1 MTDASEKI
9 PFAIEINRM
18 ISLLAEQI
26 YPTPFA
32 LLREN
37 VQNAFDAIL
46 LRRQLGQNF
55 EARIDIIIEPG
66 RVRVE
71 DNGIGMSRDDLRKH
85 FWRAGSSSKNTD
97 AARAAGVVGTFGIGA
112 MANFGI
118 AEALTVETE
127 SAITGERTLCSA
139 ALATLSVTE
148 DCISFDARPSQ
159 GMPGTVV
166 EAKVQPT
173 KQIKVAEAEAYI
185 APFVAFLPIEVRV
198 NGRVV
203 SRQNFEE
210 SVPAL
215 TRPWSVS
222 ESGFDLGDGFRAD
235 IELTGAISGEVRI
248 SLRNITYGRESLTG
262 QMILRQSAGNLRTF
276 RSGFGL
282 ATASV
287 TSAYGFGGVADFLFL
302 QPTAG
307 REALTTDTLQLLQRL
322 VARVDEFVSI
332 HLAQRPE
339 SNANAEFVTWAAKKH
354 RFDLCSHLRVRV
366 EPGDSLALHE
376 ARDRSQARP
385 LLVYG
390 GADAATIAHASED
403 RPIVLLS
410 KGAHRRECEMGYLKK
425 YCKIEELANEPT
437 VLKAKPDMET
447 SAAEKAIA
455 FRIASILGTDYFLE
469 TRVSF
474 GTISHGLP
482 VLVTRRKPP
491 VEIVLDPGG
500 PTVKLMVGLYEKE
513 YNAFGHMAKDFVRNT
528 IFSKVSDLVP
538 SSTRQGAEAF
548 LKSIHR
554 SREVFEYETADLD
567 SLTSLWQD
575 YLGGKLT
582 FQQATE
588 RSKRVAV
595 RSYQVVDS
603 SAAAAVREVV
613 PDVIENEAAA
623 AASEANGPQ
632 YGAVPPFERLDMST
646 PKKILTIPENEPAL
660 RGYRCFLALT
670 DRIRDEKGDFFLQPH
685 RTSVVWGGQKALF
698 IFEHHSGEFGLYYDL
713 QTQGL
718 ISDQSGGGSVETCT
732 IVMKNRV
739 FIPIPPAIQASFLP
753 DSNEK
758 KRFEVRCDI
767 LYIDQHDGEADEDV
781 AVGTAG

>member
-1 MTDASEKI
+1 MTDTPEKI

-46 LRRQLGQNF
+46 LRRQLGQGDF
-55 EARIDIIIEPG
+55 EAQIDIVIEPG

-71 DNGIGMSRDDLRKH
+71 DNGIGMSREDLRNH

-97 AARAAGVVGTFGIGA
+97 KARAAGVVGTFGIGA

-118 AEALTVETE
+118 AEGLSVDTE
-127 SAITGERTLCSA
+127 SAITGERTVCTA

-148 DCISFDARPSQ
+148 DCISFEARRSR
-159 GMPGTVV
+159 GSPGTVV
-166 EAKVQPT
+166 EAVVQPN
-173 KQIKVAEAEAYI
+173 KQINVGDAEAYI

-198 NGRVV
+198 NNRVV
-203 SRQNFEE
+203 SGQSIEE
-210 SVPAL
+210 SVAAL
-215 TRPWSVS
+215 TKTWFVA
-222 ESGFDLGDGFRAD
+222 ESGVDLGDGFKAD
-235 IELTGAISGEVRI
+235 IDLTGAISGEVGVG
-248 SLRNITYGRESLTG
+248 LRNIEYGRERLTG
-262 QMILRQSAGNLRTF
+262 QIILRQSVGNLRTF

-282 ATASV
+282 ATTSV

-307 REALTTDTLQLLQRL
+307 REALTTDSLQLLQRL
-322 VARVDEFVSI
+322 VARVDEFVSL

-339 SNANAEFVTWAAKKH
+339 SNANAEFVTWAARKR
-354 RFDLCSHLRVRV
+354 RFDLCSHLRVRM
-366 EPGDSLALHE
+366 EPGESLALHE
-376 ARDRSQARP
+376 ARSRSQVKP
-385 LLVYG
+385 LLVYNG
-390 GADAATIAHASED
+390 SDAAIIAHATED

-410 KGAHRRECEMGYLKK
+410 RASSRHECEMGYLTT
-425 YCKIEELANEPT
+425 YCKIEEISNEPT
-437 VLKAKPDMET
+437 VVKPKPDNET

-455 FRIASILGTDYFLE
+455 FRIGSILSTDYFLE
-469 TRVSF
+469 SRVSF
-474 GTISHGLP
+474 GSISHGLP

-491 VEIVLDPGG
+491 VEIVLDPAG
-500 PTVKLMVGLYEKE
+500 PTLTLMVGLYERE
-513 YNAFGHMAKDFVRNT
+513 YGAFGHMATDFVRNT
-528 IFSKVSDLVP
+528 IFGKISDLVP

-554 SREVFEYETADLD
+554 TREIFEYEIADLE

-582 FQQATE
+582 FQQAAD

-603 SAAAAVREVV
+603 AAAAAVRDVV

-623 AASEANGPQ
+623 GQASGPE
-632 YGAVPPFERLDMST
+632 YGAVPPVERLDMST
-646 PKKILTIPENEPAL
+646 PKKLLTIADGDPAL
-660 RGYRCFLALT
+660 RGYRCFLAIT
-670 DRIRDEKGDFFLQPH
+670 DRIHEEKGDFFLQPH

-718 ISDQSGGGSVETCT
+718 ISNQSGGGSVETCT

-753 DSNEK
+753 DPNEK

-767 LYIDQHDGEADEDV
+767 LYIDRHGDEPD
-781 AVGTAG
+781 AAG

>member
-1 MTDASEKI
+1 MTDKSDKI
-9 PFAIEINRM
+9 PFSIEINRM

-46 LRRQLGQNF
+46 LRRQLGQDL
-55 EARIDIIIEPG
+55 AGRINIVIEPG

-71 DNGIGMSRDDLRKH
+71 DNGIGMSREDLRNH

-97 AARAAGVVGTFGIGA
+97 VARAAGVVGTFGIGA

-118 AEALTVETE
+118 AEGLSVETE
-127 SAITGERTLCSA
+127 SAITGERTVCTA

-148 DCISFDARPSQ
+148 DCISFEARPSH
-159 GMPGTVV
+159 GAPGTIV
-166 EAKVQPT
+166 EAMVQPN
-173 KQIKVAEAEAYI
+173 KQIKVADAEAYI
-185 APFVAFLPIEVRV
+185 GPFVAFLPIEVRV

-203 SRQNFEE
+203 SGQNIEE
-210 SVPAL
+210 SVAAL
-215 TRPWSVS
+215 TRTWSMA
-222 ESGFDLGDGFRAD
+222 EAGFDLGDGFTAD
-235 IELTGAISGEVRI
+235 IDLTGAISGEVRVG
-248 SLRNITYGRESLTG
+248 LRNITYGREKLIG
-262 QMILRQSAGNLRTF
+262 QIVLRQSAGNLRTF

-307 REALTTDTLQLLQRL
+307 REALTTDSLQLLQRL

-339 SNANAEFVTWAAKKH
+339 SNSNADFVTWAAKRQ
-354 RFDLCSHLRVRV
+354 RFDLCSHLRVRM
-366 EPGDSLALHE
+366 EPGDSLPLHE
-376 ARDRSQARP
+376 ARGRSEARP

-390 GADAATIAHASED
+390 GTDAATIAHASED
-403 RPIVLLS
+403 RPIIMLS
-410 KGAHRRECEMGYLKK
+410 SGSHRRECEIGYLKT
-425 YCKIEELANEPT
+425 YCKIEELSNEPT
-437 VLKAKPDMET
+437 VLKPRPDIET

-455 FRIASILGTDYFLE
+455 FRIASILSTDYFLE
-469 TRVSF
+469 SRVSF

-482 VLVTRRKPP
+482 VLVMQRKLP
-491 VEIVLDPGG
+491 VEIVLDPAG
-500 PTVKLMVGLYEKE
+500 PTITLMIGLYEKE
-513 YNAFGHMAKDFVRNT
+513 YGAFGHMAKDFVRNT

-554 SREVFEYETADLD
+554 SREIFEYETADLE
-567 SLTSLWQD
+567 SLTSLWRD

-595 RSYQVVDS
+595 RSYQVVDN
-603 SAAAAVREVV
+603 AVAAAVRDVV

-623 AASEANGPQ
+623 GGAGAPQ
-632 YGAVPPFERLDMST
+632 YEAVPPVERLDMGT
-646 PKKILTIPENEPAL
+646 PKKLLTIAENEPAL
-660 RGYRCFLALT
+660 RGYRCFLAIT
-670 DRIRDEKGDFFLQPH
+670 DRIREEKGDFFLQPH

-718 ISDQSGGGSVETCT
+718 ISSQSGGGSVQTCT

-753 DSNEK
+753 DLNEK

-767 LYIDQHDGEADEDV
+767 LYIDQHEVGPGERGAAE
-781 AVGTAG
+781 AVR